1 MTSRNAAGTVAT
13 ILASLCLAT
22 VNSLAAQDAGD
33 RVRVTIGGNILTGDV
48 FETSDAGFTLVLS
61 EEELIE
67 VSDAEVEKL
76 EVRTCC
82 VDNAWLWMALIGGG
96 AGGLLGALWD
106 FMSGNYTCSDASF
119 LWWEDDSCEI
129 HGNGIEWGVLGGGVV
144 GFVVG
149 KTALKDKWE
158 IIPPGRRD
166 PTLGPLV
173 DIGSRPNGNPAM
185 ILGARIRF

>member
-13 ILASLCLAT
+13 VLASLCLAT
-22 VNSLAAQDAGD
+22 VNSLFAQDAGD
-33 RVRVTIGGNILTGDV
+33 RVRVTIGGDILTGDV
-48 FETSDAGFTLVLS
+48 LET
-61 EEELIE
+61 
-67 VSDAEVEKL
+67 
-76 EVRTCC
+76 
-82 VDNAWLWMALIGGG
+82 
-96 AGGLLGALWD
+96 
-106 FMSGNYTCSDASF
+106 SDASF